1 MRSVIA
7 AGLASAVLVVS
18 LSACAASGGPRHIA
32 VTMTDAMAFEPT
44 AITVKQG
51 ETVIFDV
58 RNAGEIA
65 HEFFIGNATQ
75 QTEHEVEMQQMF
87 AMGHDHATG
96 VNVDAGQTEALRLSF
111 PDRGTLEIG
120 CHEPGHWA
128 AGMKGTLT
136 VQP

>member
-1 MRSVIA
+1 MRIRLLVVVLA
-7 AGLASAVLVVS
+7 LALASALAACS
-18 LSACAASGGPRHIA
+18 SSAGPRHIA
-32 VTMTDAMAFEPT
+32 VSMTDEMTFQPA

-65 HEFFIGNATQ
+65 HEFFIGSATQ
-75 QTEHEVEMQQMF
+75 QTEHEAEMKQMF

-96 VNVDAGQTEALRLSF
+96 VTVQGGQTEALRLSF
-111 PDRGTLEIG
+111 PNTGTLEIG

-128 AGMKGTLT
+128 AGMRGTLT